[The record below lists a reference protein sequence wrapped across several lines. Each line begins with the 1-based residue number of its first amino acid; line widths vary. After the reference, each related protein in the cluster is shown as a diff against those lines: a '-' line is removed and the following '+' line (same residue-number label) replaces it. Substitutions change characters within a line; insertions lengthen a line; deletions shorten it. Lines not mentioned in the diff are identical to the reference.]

1 MDYSFISVRI
11 RVVNIY
17 SIYSIYNIYMKHISI
32 PGAPKKKSFQFKA
45 FARLFDEEKETN
57 NAEIPQVL
65 TFILLSAGLRLYRET
80 CVVGSEKTHED
91 EGSTSWI

>member
-1 MDYSFISVRI
+1 MDYSFISVCI
-11 RVVNIY
+11 RVV

-32 PGAPKKKSFQFKA
+32 PGAPKNFFQFPA

>member
-1 MDYSFISVRI
+1 MS
-11 RVVNIY
+11 
-17 SIYSIYNIYMKHISI
+17 YNTVCLTVLFTRNSLAYQ
-32 PGAPKKKSFQFKA
+32 GLPKKKSFNFSA
-45 FARLFDEEKETN
+45 FAKLSDEEKETN

-65 TFILLSAGLRLYRET
+65 TFILLSAGLRLYQET